1 MCVVLTGREYEG
13 TFWGTEN
20 VDPGG
25 GHIGIYLSENS
36 SSSHLRLLKKE
47 YIYIFIIYNIYI
59 IYNNIQ
65 IYIIYNMYIFIYL
78 LAVLGLCCSTQGS
91 LQRVGSSLWC
101 VGFSLVVACRLQSV
115 WAL

>member
-1 MCVVLTGREYEG
+1 
-13 TFWGTEN
+13 
-20 VDPGG
+20 
-25 GHIGIYLSENS
+25 
-36 SSSHLRLLKKE
+36 
-47 YIYIFIIYNIYI
+47 
-59 IYNNIQ
+59 
-65 IYIIYNMYIFIYL
+65 MYIFIYL